1 MEPEQQSEIIRR
13 LRCTAGHLNA
23 IVEMS
28 EAGRPCEQILHQIN
42 AVQAALRAA
51 GIKIIECQAQSS
63 QDVIL
68 NSTSVTQRT
77 AELQQLQALYRIL
90 VEQYSHRN
98 EVIYE

>member
-1 MEPEQQSEIIRR
+1 MKPEQQSEIIRR
-13 LRCTAGHLNA
+13 LRCAAGHLNA
-23 IVEMS
+23 VVEMS
-28 EAGRPCEQILHQIN
+28 ETGQPCEQILQQIH
-42 AVQAALRAA
+42 AVQAVLSAV
-51 GIKIIECQAQSS
+51 GIKIIECQAQAS
-63 QDVIL
+63 QNVIL